1 VSSASEAASVFQEH
15 RSELGFVNRA
25 QCEEKDLY
33 TVERSGQTVGAA
45 LGNHCVR
52 KPQTTLYE
60 LAVLPEY
67 RREGIA
73 TELIRRMA
81 RDSPHEK
88 IVAKCPVDLSA
99 NEFYEDTGWQHIGKE
114 DGKNRD
120 LNIWEYDIP
129 PVDIITT
136 GRPDLTEYAAE
147 YGYLRGTR
155 LDDEPRYRREDVRV
169 DFLDVHWEDPDF
181 ESLLDA
187 AEWHQPAYVVA
198 GDYDADDENYDL
210 VNERARELRQYAQNV
225 IIVPHAEGELEKVP
239 EWAVVGY
246 SVPTDYAATE
256 IPLRQYRETSHDI
269 HILGG
274 TPHEQHRL
282 LGQLW
287 LENVVSMDCN
297 SHHKA
302 ATIGAKAWY
311 PAKPRWRKV
320 GPEGMENAVE
330 QAYRISVT
338 NLHQDHLKRGLK

>member
-1 VSSASEAASVFQEH
+1 MFQEH

-99 NEFYEDTGWQHIGKE
+99 NEFYEDTGWQHIGKQ

-181 ESLLDA
+181 EALLEA
-187 AEWHQPAYVVA
+187 AAWHEPRYVVA
-198 GDYDADDENYDL
+198 GDYDADEENYEV
-210 VNERARELRQYAQNV
+210 VNERARRLREHAENV
-225 IIVPHAEGELEKVP
+225 IIVPHSTGELAFVP
-239 EWAVVGY
+239 EWVVVGY
-246 SVPTDYAATE
+246 STPTEYAGTE
-256 IPLRQYRETSHDI
+256 IPLRRYRETSHDI
-269 HILGG
+269 HVLGG
-274 TPHEQHRL
+274 TPHKQHRIT
-282 LGQLW
+282 GQLW
-287 LENVVSMDCN
+287 LENICSMDCN

-302 ATIGAKAWY
+302 ATMGAKAWH
-311 PAKPRWRKV
+311 PATPHWRKV
-320 GPEGMENAVE
+320 DEGDNAVE
-330 QAYRISVT
+330 RAYQLAVK
-338 NLHQDHLKRGLK
+338 NLHEEHQRRNLA